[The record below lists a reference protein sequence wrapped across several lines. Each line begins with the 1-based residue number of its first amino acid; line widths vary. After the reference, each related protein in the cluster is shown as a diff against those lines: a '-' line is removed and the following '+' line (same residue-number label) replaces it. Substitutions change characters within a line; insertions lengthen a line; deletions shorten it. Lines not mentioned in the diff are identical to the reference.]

1 MGIFNEHS
9 SNHYQFAKG
18 VQGAPGVGFNL
29 TADGN
34 YDMNGKKL
42 TNVGNP
48 TDDKDAASKKYV
60 DDNSG
65 GGKTSLIT
73 VDSNIDMKDTYR
85 ILNLKSPS
93 DADEPVTKNYAESN
107 FFQRD
112 GSQSMTGD
120 VNMNNKKI
128 KNLSSPT
135 ANSDAANKKYVD
147 DSKVDGS
154 VFLKLDGTRPM
165 TGNLNMN
172 NNRIYNLPNPTGSKQ
187 PIPLAYG
194 DLAYLHVNGSNMM
207 TNHMNMNNKKITNL
221 QTPTNN
227 TDAATKK
234 YVDDKST
241 NPPDLSSFI
250 KKDGSISMTGNL
262 NLNGNKIF
270 NLEDPASDSD
280 AANKKYIDDHLHQT
294 QVQPSHYKDEFAF
307 LMSNPAQWTDEI
319 DTRTSFIPKKIADLS
334 TNKGNFHDYNH
345 KVLYTTIL
353 KNFQGGYKYKM
364 GLNFY
369 RLKGGA
375 DYTLCLEILDTD
387 YQLWHKTQISV
398 DDNTSQGLQLG
409 NVSVKKL
416 QHSFIDSKNQTQ
428 FMYYHRVII
437 NFKKLTTG
445 SRFFI
450 HILVNIPNNGNDLS
464 VYPLQFSG
472 VYMIAYGIMSKVSNI
487 DPDKVYDFHKA
498 FEIKPTQVVY
508 NVDINANNKKI
519 LNIALD
525 RNQNSSAATVAMVKE
540 LISFTS
546 NYVYRKY
553 FEEFYDLNDANI
565 YGLNKTSSGVV
576 INSLLPNITIPNK
589 HLSDIKKEG
598 LNINNYTIRFNPS
611 TNFSNYTLCL
621 VLSDWNETDFSL
633 VKKDGNNQDLLNFKC
648 TIDRNTLVPYL
659 TLLSNNKRDFFNLPK
674 INPFPRR
681 PINPVPKFNNKTVLW
696 LTESVDT
703 IVTKAKLSSYTATLT
718 LATSNHHENQHFE
731 FRIDNN
737 DVVLNKIMFSPNF
750 YDFDSEAIHRVM
762 LQEKLNGANII

>member
-34 YDMNGKKL
+34 YDMVGKKL
-42 TNVGNP
+42 TNVGAP
-48 TDDKDAASKKYV
+48 TSDTDSATKKYV

-107 FFQRD
+107 FFQID
-112 GSQSMTGD
+112 GSQQMTGD

-135 ANSDAANKKYVD
+135 ANSDAATKKYVD

-154 VFLKLDGTRPM
+154 VFLKLDGTRQM
-165 TGNLNMN
+165 TGDLNMN
-172 NNRIYNLPNPTGSKQ
+172 NNQIFNIPNPTGSKQ

-194 DLAYLHVNGSNMM
+194 DLAYLHVDGSNMM
-207 TNHMNMNNKKITNL
+207 TNHMNMNNKKITHL

-234 YVDDKST
+234 YVDDKSK
-241 NPPDLSSFI
+241 PQDLSPFF
-250 KKDGSISMTGNL
+250 KKDGSAPMTGNL
-262 NLNGNKIF
+262 NINGNKII
-270 NLEDPASDSD
+270 NIEDPASDND
-280 AANKKYIDDHLHQT
+280 AVNKKYVDGHLHQS

-307 LMSNPAQWTDEI
+307 LMSSPSQWTDEI
-319 DTRTSFIPKKIADLS
+319 DNRTSFIPKKIADLS
-334 TNKGNFHDYNH
+334 TKKGIFHNYNH

-369 RLKGGA
+369 RLVGGA
-375 DYTLCLEILDTD
+375 DYTLCLEILNID

-398 DDNTSQGLQLG
+398 DDISSQGLQLG

-416 QHSFIDSKNQTQ
+416 QHRFIDSLNHTQ

-450 HILVNIPNNGNDLS
+450 HILVNIPNNGNDLA
-464 VYPLQFSG
+464 VYPMQFSG
-472 VYMIAYGIMSKVSNI
+472 FYIIAYGIMSKVSNI
-487 DPDKVYDFHKA
+487 DPDKVYDYHTA
-498 FEIKPTQVVY
+498 FDIKPTQVEY

-525 RNQNSSAATVAMVKE
+525 RNRATSAATVGMVKE
-540 LISFTS
+540 LIPFT
-546 NYVYRKY
+546 NDYVYRYY
-553 FEEFYDLNDANI
+553 FEEFYDFSDAHNYRLI
-565 YGLNKTSSGVV
+565 KSASGVV
-576 INSLLPNITIPNK
+576 FNSLVQNITFPNK
-589 HLSDIKKEG
+589 YLSNIRKEG
-598 LNINNYTIRFNPS
+598 LNVNNYTITFTPHFNF
-611 TNFSNYTLCL
+611 TNFTLCM
-621 VLSDWNETDFSL
+621 VFYHWNNRDFAL
-633 VKKDGNNQDLLNFKC
+633 VKKSSDNNQSLLSLTFTKAAG
-648 TIDRNTLVPYL
+648 YL
-659 TLLSNNKRDFFNLPK
+659 TLLSNSIRDSFTLPSNFDGKK
-674 INPFPRR
+674 I
-681 PINPVPKFNNKTVLW
+681 VLW
-696 LTESVDT
+696 LTQSVDT
-703 IVTKAKLSSYTATLT
+703 IFTKVNISNLTSTLT
-718 LATSNHHENQHFE
+718 LPNSNYTTNQTFDFTTE
-731 FRIDNN
+731 DG
-737 DVVLNKIMFSPNF
+737 VLSKIMFSPNF
-750 YDFDSEAIHRVM
+750 YDFDSEQFHRVI
-762 LQEKLNGANII
+762 LQEKLNGSYVI